1 MSGFETA
8 KTHAHDHNV
17 MRMAQRR
24 ATLCLLTGEY
34 YHREEQT
41 HEIEERMRLVGT
53 NESEKIYRLLIAGFR
68 IWRSPIW
75 TTGQQRGNLKEL
87 EAVASANLFGTTPEL
102 RKCKIAHICRTTENL
117 SEFRRNDGAAV
128 FVCEINSL
136 NVVMCI
142 ACARN
147 FIVIF
152 VEER

>member
-1 MSGFETA
+1 
-8 KTHAHDHNV
+8 
-17 MRMAQRR
+17 MAQRR
-24 ATLCLLTGEY
+24 APLCLLTGRY
-34 YHREEQT
+34 YHREEQI
-41 HEIEERMRLVGT
+41 HEAEKRIRLVGK

-75 TTGQQRGNLKEL
+75 TISQQRDNLEEL
-87 EAVASANLFGTTPEL
+87 ETVASANLFGTTPEL
-102 RKCKIAHICRTTENL
+102 RKCKIVLICRTTENL

-136 NVVMCI
+136 NVAMCI